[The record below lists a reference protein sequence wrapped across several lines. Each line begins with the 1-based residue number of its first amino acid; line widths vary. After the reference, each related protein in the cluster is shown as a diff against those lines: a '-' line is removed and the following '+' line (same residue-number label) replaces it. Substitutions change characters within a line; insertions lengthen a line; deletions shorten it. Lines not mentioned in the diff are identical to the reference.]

1 MSFLSTTKEVLRK
14 DQENS
19 KDELVNISTLKYDK
33 HMMSIAFSY
42 LVIGALAFLTIKNKK
57 LRMSVEN
64 TKDDFVLEGSFI
76 Q

>member
-1 MSFLSTTKEVLRK
+1 
-14 DQENS
+14 
-19 KDELVNISTLKYDK
+19 
-33 HMMSIAFSY
+33 MMSIAFSY

>member
-1 MSFLSTTKEVLRK
+1 MLR
-14 DQENS
+14 
-19 KDELVNISTLKYDK
+19 KDELVNISILQYDK
-33 HMMSIAFSY
+33 RMMSIAFSY